1 MDNGWCTLII
11 VKESM
16 PYGLGDIC
24 KRIILSMLTYL
35 DYITIS
41 LWKSLEVQHIFFFS
55 LESYSWYNFF

>member
-24 KRIILSMLTYL
+24 KRIILSMLKYL

-41 LWKSLEVQHIFFFS
+41 L
-55 LESYSWYNFF
+55 